1 MGYPDILLMD
11 LPPDSPHR
19 QAVTVIKNSGEKAAA
34 IVQDMLTLARR
45 GVDQRQPVELN
56 SLVRDFL
63 ASPENAR
70 IQQLHPEV
78 VYQVDLSP
86 KALILSGSQVH
97 LAKTI
102 MNLVSNAAEA
112 MPEGGVLNLKTRFQ
126 RQLQAPVTTAKPSEF
141 GYAVVE
147 VSDTGTVTDHDGQIQ
162 VESRVGEGTRFVV
175 QLPLSDDAAPELEPR
190 IKDLPTGDGERLLV
204 VDDEE
209 DQRRLAEEL
218 LPRIGYRVT
227 LAASGEA
234 ALDLMA
240 EQTFELVVLD
250 MIMPGGMDG
259 LDTYQA
265 IRAMRADQKAII
277 VSGYSESERVRA
289 AQLLGAGTYL
299 RKPYTVENLAT
310 AIHTALRDDP
320 NPTSA

>member
-1 MGYPDILLMD
+1 
-11 LPPDSPHR
+11 
-19 QAVTVIKNSGEKAAA
+19 
-34 IVQDMLTLARR
+34 
-45 GVDQRQPVELN
+45 
-56 SLVRDFL
+56 
-63 ASPENAR
+63 
-70 IQQLHPEV
+70 
-78 VYQVDLSP
+78 
-86 KALILSGSQVH
+86 
-97 LAKTI
+97 
-102 MNLVSNAAEA
+102 

-147 VSDTGTVTDHDGQIQ
+147 VSDTGIGIASEDRERIFEPFYTRKVMGRSGTGLGMAVVWGTVTDHDGQIQ